1 MAYYFAEFK
10 TTKSNVN
17 KFLINLL
24 MAPFTKKFFYENA
37 DKLMEKLSEITW
49 DILEDKKT
57 EYEFNLE
64 SGVSRIVW

>member
-1 MAYYFAEFK
+1 
-10 TTKSNVN
+10 
-17 KFLINLL
+17 

-64 SGVSRIVW
+64 SGVSRIV